1 VLFEAPHQPART
13 LNAVP
18 GVSKCAVRFLV
29 SNSSAGVYVSGRCFF
44 NGQSWGLFAFV
55 ELLSRKRISN
65 DSKLCQSTSR
75 EAGVGWARWERAA
88 AATN

>member
-1 VLFEAPHQPART
+1 VLIQGSTPTART

-29 SNSSAGVYVSGRCFF
+29 SNSSAGVYVSGRCLF

-55 ELLSRKRISN
+55 GLLSGKRINNDTRLCGSTSRKR
-65 DSKLCQSTSR
+65 
-75 EAGVGWARWERAA
+75 
-88 AATN
+88 